1 MNNNFGMYLI
11 LLRNDEVDDKSI
23 LDFFMK
29 AIEDDSNKLE
39 GGKYKSV
46 PDIKG
51 IIFDMINILK
61 NNKKKIYTSLKNEIK
76 KRQLDVMIDP
86 YTNNLYD
93 SINRSKNKDNYPLL
107 ELLIKEKIL
116 TEEARKVFMNLR
128 KGERN
133 KEIKLALSLDNYFL
147 YNFLKLQK
155 ENDITKY
162 VIPYIPLDPATY
174 RPSIL
179 KNIDMLKS
187 SQDYLSKV
195 LAIKDNKI
203 IPVICVTKNMI
214 YYVYG
219 RLDKNGKNIIR
230 RLEWSQMLEA
240 YREFNFEDLIIKI
253 DNFNQ
258 YERDTT
264 DFEAI
269 RYFFIEVKKLFSN
282 VKIIFSDF
290 NEFSYK
296 LTLDGLENYSTT
308 ICKSLSRSGGNNIPT
323 AEQKLGKYYV
333 EPDVEYYLINQ
344 IGNKLDDCF
353 FCRLIHKTPLGKNI
367 DKNLWKYVR
376 LGHFII
382 AKNNES
388 NKINKAKNKGQLKE
402 GVHDM
407 FANSKNLKSLA

>member
-1 MNNNFGMYLI
+1 VIKIGKNFNDLKKELFLVRRLLEEGYGPRYWWPYVKNRFLWRII
-11 LLRNDEVDDKSI
+11 LPWVPKFDY
-23 LDFFMK
+23 K
-29 AIEDDSNKLE
+29 ADPNLE
-39 GGKYKSV
+39 LHT
-46 PDIKG
+46 IC
-51 IIFDMINILK
+51 
-61 NNKKKIYTSLKNEIK
+61 NKKELWMLVWMLRSFL
-76 KRQLDVMIDP
+76 VM
-86 YTNNLYD
+86 
-93 SINRSKNKDNYPLL
+93 SK
-107 ELLIKEKIL
+107 
-116 TEEARKVFMNLR
+116 LR
-128 KGERN
+128 
-133 KEIKLALSLDNYFL
+133 
-147 YNFLKLQK
+147 
-155 ENDITKY
+155 
-162 VIPYIPLDPATY
+162 
-174 RPSIL
+174 
-179 KNIDMLKS
+179 
-187 SQDYLSKV
+187 
-195 LAIKDNKI
+195 
-203 IPVICVTKNMI
+203 PVIVINDDGT
-214 YYVYG
+214 
-219 RLDKNGKNIIR
+219 LDK
-230 RLEWSQMLEA
+230 A
-240 YREFNFEDLIIKI
+240 TADLIHSK
-253 DNFNQ
+253 
-258 YERDTT
+258 
-264 DFEAI
+264 
-269 RYFFIEVKKLFSN
+269 FSN